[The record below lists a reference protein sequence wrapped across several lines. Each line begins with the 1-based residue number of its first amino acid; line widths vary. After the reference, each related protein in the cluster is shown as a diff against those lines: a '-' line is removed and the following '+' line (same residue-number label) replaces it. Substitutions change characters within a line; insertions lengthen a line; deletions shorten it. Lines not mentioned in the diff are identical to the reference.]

1 MQGAAACL
9 LLLLRRRRGRITRL
23 LLHRCAPL
31 AHVAALVPALAC
43 QGRQRAGR
51 EVHRP
56 RWRRVCS
63 WQAAPCLLPCLP
75 PPPSSSLAGV
85 STAAALSSDAAAAG
99 SSTVGG
105 VTSVVEMV
113 EAAGSA
119 VGVAS
124 SALSLLPPRCL
135 PLPRRPCQ
143 RCQGRASGRGKR
155 LANTT
160 AHGGERGE
168 LRAALSVL
176 RTSVYL
182 DFGANSGHLRCR
194 RRRRRRGRRRRRDC
208 RSRWRWWR
216 RRRRRWWRR
225 RRRRRRRRRQRHRRR
240 LFLVCATLSS
250 HTPSLTAPL
259 AARLALTFCC
269 KLSRCKLAGGG
280 RRGGG
285 RQL

>member
-1 MQGAAACL
+1 MTARGREGRLHRRFWRLRLPPRRLLPRPPSVASSGVIAWHGGARGRQEARHPGTTHGRGDVCEGVKGGEEVLGAAVCL
-9 LLLLRRRRGRITRL
+9 LQLLRRRSRRITRL

-31 AHVAALVPALAC
+31 ARVAALVPALAC

-85 STAAALSSDAAAAG
+85 STAAALSSDATAAG
-99 SSTVGG
+99 GSTVGG

-119 VGVAS
+119 AGVAS
-124 SALSLLPPRCL
+124 SASSLLPPRRL

-143 RCQGRASGRGKR
+143 RCQRRALGRCKR
-155 LANTT
+155 LANTA

-168 LRAALSVL
+168 PRAALSV
-176 RTSVYL
+176 
-182 DFGANSGHLRCR
+182 C
-194 RRRRRRGRRRRRDC
+194 
-208 RSRWRWWR
+208 
-216 RRRRRWWRR
+216 
-225 RRRRRRRRRQRHRRR
+225 
-240 LFLVCATLSS
+240 
-250 HTPSLTAPL
+250 
-259 AARLALTFCC
+259 
-269 KLSRCKLAGGG
+269 
-280 RRGGG
+280 
-285 RQL
+285 